1 MANSLDGEPGTQL
14 LIVGESAGLEVRE
27 PLGNGFRCARRGK
40 NVHRLFQ
47 RREVIT
53 RDQHGGSATMARD
66 GHAIMSPFD
75 ARDILRQVVFGFAQ
89 WHSGHNPIIG
99 QKYGQMYPAMRLI

>member
-1 MANSLDGEPGTQL
+1 MASSLDSEPGTQL
-14 LIVGESAGLEVRE
+14 LIVGGSAGFEVRE
-27 PLGNGFRCARRGK
+27 PLRNGFRCSGGAK
-40 NVHRLFQ
+40 DVHCFFQ

-75 ARDILRQVVFGFAQ
+75 SRNILRQVVFGFTVQ
-89 WHSGHNPIIG
+89 
-99 QKYGQMYPAMRLI
+99 L